1 MPFARCTVKNFDTMA
16 EASVRSWSAGCRRTL
31 FGTAIPVALSACSS
45 LAAPTEIALPN
56 GAVEIAAPAV
66 YRQWHQKTQQ
76 CSGLAEDFSTV
87 KFYVVP
93 GVETFSTGDGQKV
106 GQWIQDGGI
115 DRIIVAG
122 NYQNH
127 EMVVSHEL
135 LHSLLGRQGHP
146 AEYFSQRCRL
156 TWDSW
161 EAPGGVVGATHVD

>member
-1 MPFARCTVKNFDTMA
+1 M
-16 EASVRSWSAGCRRTL
+16 RSWSAGSRMTL

-66 YRQWHQKTQQ
+66 YREWHQKTQQ

-106 GQWIQDGGI
+106 GQWIRHGNVSQVVI
-115 DRIIVAG
+115 AG

-135 LHSLLGRQGHP
+135 LHSLLGREGHP
-146 AEYFSQRCRL
+146 TEYFNQRCRL
-156 TWDSW
+156 TWDTWSG
-161 EAPGGVVGATHVD
+161 PNGVVGSSPAD